1 MYWRQRAPFRSRTR
15 DRQSSYNPQ
24 LCSACAPR
32 TVVRRSLGDHL
43 STRAR
48 TRGTC
53 SPGPPGEDQAIFS
66 ETFGIILIAHH
77 SPLPGVPL
85 PPYPVLA
92 CDTLRPHA
100 PRLSP
105 TLAGGPIRRATPC
118 MITAGGSGARA
129 TADSASPH
137 ALWPAAARR
146 TAPCSSPP
154 ADWDDPWRC
163 VIAGSGKLGPAPV
176 NTRLGDA
183 SAREESPV
191 CFPVWDAGLCRDFMV
206 RKCSEEV
213 IRGGPALLSVG
224 TDIPERAR
232 ERAGVFYL
240 MT

>member
-32 TVVRRSLGDHL
+32 TVVRRYLGSRP

-48 TRGTC
+48 TRGAC
-53 SPGPPGEDQAIFS
+53 SPAPPGGDTAFLS
-66 ETFGIILIAHH
+66 EIGEITLIAHH
-77 SPLPGVPL
+77 SRL
-85 PPYPVLA
+85 PPSPAAAVSGPS
-92 CDTLRPHA
+92 LRYIETSRPATVSHA
-100 PRLSP
+100 R
-105 TLAGGPIRRATPC
+105 RRAYPPC
-118 MITAGGSGARA
+118 HSMRIIAGGSGARA

-183 SAREESPV
+183 SAREESAV

-224 TDIPERAR
+224 TDIPERAGAR
-232 ERAGVFYL
+232 GRFCI
-240 MT
+240 

>member
-1 MYWRQRAPFRSRTR
+1 MCLRSRCVAVRWIQPSDLYVTIEDCSSPSAEPPVPATVHWRQRAALISRT
-15 DRQSSYNPQ
+15 QSSYNPQ

-66 ETFGIILIAHH
+66 EIGDITLIARRSRFPP
-77 SPLPGVPL
+77 SPA

-92 CDTLRPHA
+92 CDTLRPDA

-118 MITAGGSGARA
+118 MIIAGGSGARA

-137 ALWPAAARR
+137 ALWPAAARCR
-146 TAPCSSPP
+146 APCLRRMEARLQALSTSNPY
-154 ADWDDPWRC
+154 DPCALR
-163 VIAGSGKLGPAPV
+163 
-176 NTRLGDA
+176 
-183 SAREESPV
+183 
-191 CFPVWDAGLCRDFMV
+191 M
-206 RKCSEEV
+206 
-213 IRGGPALLSVG
+213 GGYRSYETGAIDLV
-224 TDIPERAR
+224 
-232 ERAGVFYL
+232 
-240 MT
+240 

>member
-1 MYWRQRAPFRSRTR
+1 VYWRQRAPFRSRTR

-32 TVVRRSLGDHL
+32 TVVRRYLGSRP

-48 TRGTC
+48 TR
-53 SPGPPGEDQAIFS
+53 
-66 ETFGIILIAHH
+66 
-77 SPLPGVPL
+77 
-85 PPYPVLA
+85 
-92 CDTLRPHA
+92 
-100 PRLSP
+100 
-105 TLAGGPIRRATPC
+105 GGPIRRATPC
-118 MITAGGSGARA
+118 MIIAGGSGARA

-183 SAREESPV
+183 SARNRGIGRLLPCV
-191 CFPVWDAGLCRDFMV
+191 GRGVCRDFMV

-224 TDIPERAR
+224 TDNPERAGAR
-232 ERAGVFYL
+232 GRFCI
-240 MT
+240 

>member
-32 TVVRRSLGDHL
+32 TVVRRYLGSRP

-48 TRGTC
+48 TR
-53 SPGPPGEDQAIFS
+53 
-66 ETFGIILIAHH
+66 
-77 SPLPGVPL
+77 
-85 PPYPVLA
+85 
-92 CDTLRPHA
+92 
-100 PRLSP
+100 
-105 TLAGGPIRRATPC
+105 GGPIRRATPC
-118 MITAGGSGARA
+118 MIIAGGSGARA

-183 SAREESPV
+183 SARNREQERNRPS
-191 CFPVWDAGLCRDFMV
+191 ASLCGT
-206 RKCSEEV
+206 
-213 IRGGPALLSVG
+213 RGMQRFHGEKVLGRGHTGWSRTPQ
-224 TDIPERAR
+224 RR
-232 ERAGVFYL
+232 Y
-240 MT
+240 